1 MNEPSSTPPAGA
13 VVRCDSLADWFA
25 CEAGAAIASQEAAV
39 AAELLPDLFG
49 YHLLQLGRPYGA
61 PLLVASRI
69 GHQVICDDKLHH
81 PSVQLGARADALPL
95 QPASVDVVVLPHG
108 LEFESDPHGVL
119 REIERVLIPEGYL
132 LTFSFNP
139 WSLYGLWRVATG
151 WRGDFPWR
159 GRFIPFGR
167 LQEWLAVR
175 GVETVRSAGLSF
187 RPPLQRSA
195 TAQRFEWVERLGRH
209 FLPFLGNVYWL
220 LARKRVP
227 AARPIRA
234 LRARRPRM
242 RSAAVVESGSR
253 RLFDSVKDPNDG

>member
-13 VVRCDSLADWFA
+13 VVRCDSLAEWFA
-25 CEAGAAIASQEAAV
+25 GEAGAAIAAQEAAV

-69 GHQVICDDKLHH
+69 GHQLICDDELNH
-81 PSVQLGARADALPL
+81 PSVQLAARADALPL
-95 QPASVDVVVLPHG
+95 QAASVDVVVLPHG

-119 REIERVLIPEGYL
+119 REIERVLMPEGYL
-132 LTFSFNP
+132 LTFGFNP

-159 GRFIPFGR
+159 GRFIPLGR
-167 LQEWLAVR
+167 LQEWLAVL
-175 GVETVRSAGLSF
+175 GFETVRAAGLSF
-187 RPPLQRSA
+187 RPPLKRPGA
-195 TAQRFEWVERLGRH
+195 AQRFESLERLGRH
-209 FLPFLGNVYWL
+209 FLPFFGNVYWL

-227 AARPIRA
+227 AVRPIRA
-234 LRARRPRM
+234 LRARRRRL
-242 RSAAVVESGSR
+242 RSGAVVETGSR
-253 RLFDSVKDPNDG
+253 RLFDSLKDPNDG